1 MLIKF
6 SVKNFRGFPGRLEWD
21 LSHPSNYSFNGFAV
35 RDGVVRCGIVYGR
48 NGSGKTNLGL
58 ALMDIVCHL
67 TQKHRPRGYYDHFAY
82 MGNAAAPVEFEY
94 VFRLDGETMRYAY
107 SKTRGG
113 RLAQEELEVEGKM
126 VFERRGRKF
135 SIDGAAFPMGEA
147 ARKALV
153 EGENRVSVV
162 NFLLA
167 SYPLTPDNCLMRL
180 RQFAEGML
188 WVGRSSAPDDF
199 IGLDEYAT
207 LPEEYIV
214 RKGLTEGLQQF
225 LKAVGGEEF
234 RFVAPRSGD
243 GRLLCEVGKERAPF
257 AATASAGMK
266 ALAQLYFWMQK
277 MQRATLVFIDDF
289 DASCHY
295 ATAFE
300 LSRRLFNL
308 PPQVFT
314 TAHTTFLMTNELLR
328 PDCNF
333 LLHDGSIHALCDLTR
348 KELRAGHNIEKIYR
362 GNGFGG
368 GGQEPA

>member
-6 SVKNFRGFPGRLEWD
+6 SVKNFRGFPERLEWD

-277 MQRATLVFIDDF
+277 MQHATLVFVDDF
-289 DASCHY
+289 DAACHY
-295 ATAFE
+295 DMAFE
-300 LSRRLFNL
+300 LSRKLFNL

-314 TAHTTFLMTNELLR
+314 TAHTTYLMTNDLLR

-333 LLHDGSIHALCDLTR
+333 LLHDGNIHALCDMTT

-362 GNGFGG
+362 GNGFD
-368 GGQEPA
+368 ELAKA